1 MDQDQKRQLAQEIKS
16 LMAQYLAMHEELK
29 TTAEPEALRARI
41 LENYERQQAL
51 RQKYFNQGESNVSK
65 SRRNQSRF

>member
-1 MDQDQKRQLAQEIKS
+1 
-16 LMAQYLAMHEELK
+16 MAQYLAMHEELK